1 MDRIVGIIGAMD
13 LEVEKLIEAM
23 ADKKEVEYGM
33 RKFYVGTLE
42 GTPVVLARCGVGK
55 VNAAITV
62 QMMVD
67 QFEITDII
75 NTGVAGSLNEKIDIG
90 DIVLA
95 TGAVYHDMEAEA
107 FGYKRG
113 QVPQMDIFEFPTSP
127 ELVELAE
134 KSCKKVN
141 PDVKAFK
148 GRIASGD
155 QFIADK
161 ETKTNIK
168 SYFDPMCV
176 EMEGS
181 AMAHAAYVNGLNC
194 LIIRA
199 ISDKA
204 DDSAE
209 MDYPVFE
216 AKAAVHSAKMVLEMM
231 RNIKKD

>member
-1 MDRIVGIIGAMD
+1 MSRKIGIIGAME

-23 ADKKEVEYGM
+23 EDKKEIEYAK
-33 RKFYVGTLE
+33 RTFYEGKLE
-42 GTPVVLARCGVGK
+42 GTDIVLARCGVGK
-55 VNAAITV
+55 VNAGVTV

-67 QFEITDII
+67 KFGITEII

-95 TGAVYHDMEAEA
+95 TNAVYHDMEAIA
-107 FGYKRG
+107 FGYERG
-113 QVPQMDIFEFPTSP
+113 QVPQMDVFEFPTSKK
-127 ELVELAE
+127 LVDCAE
-134 KSCKKVN
+134 AACKKVN
-141 PDVKAFK
+141 PDIKVFK

-161 ETKTNIK
+161 DTKNNIK
-168 SYFDPMCV
+168 KYFDPLCV
-176 EMEGS
+176 EMEGA
-181 AMAHAAYVNGLNC
+181 AMAHVAYLNDIGC

-209 MDYPVFE
+209 MDYPTFE
-216 AKAAVHSAKMVLEMM
+216 RKAAIHCAGMVREMM
-231 RNIKKD
+231 KNM

>member
-1 MDRIVGIIGAMD
+1 MKRTIGIIGAMD
-13 LEVEKLIEAM
+13 LEVEKLIASMKE
-23 ADKKEVEYGM
+23 KKVVEYA
-33 RKFYVGTLE
+33 RRTFYVGKLE
-42 GTPVVLARCGVGK
+42 NADVVLARCGVGK

-67 QFEITDII
+67 KFNITDII

-90 DIVLA
+90 DMVLA
-95 TGAVYHDMEAEA
+95 TGAVYHDVEAVA
-107 FGYKRG
+107 FGYERG
-113 QVPQMDIFEFPTSP
+113 QVPQMDVFEFPTDKA
-127 ELVELAE
+127 LVDLAE
-134 KSCKKVN
+134 ESCLKVN
-141 PDVKAFK
+141 KDIKVFK

-168 SYFDPMCV
+168 KYFSPLCV
-176 EMEGS
+176 EMEGC
-181 AMAHAAYVNGLNC
+181 AMAHAAYVNNINC

-209 MDYPVFE
+209 EDYPSFE
-216 AKAAVHSAKMVLEMM
+216 KKAAEHSAKMVIEMM
-231 RNIKKD
+231 KNIL